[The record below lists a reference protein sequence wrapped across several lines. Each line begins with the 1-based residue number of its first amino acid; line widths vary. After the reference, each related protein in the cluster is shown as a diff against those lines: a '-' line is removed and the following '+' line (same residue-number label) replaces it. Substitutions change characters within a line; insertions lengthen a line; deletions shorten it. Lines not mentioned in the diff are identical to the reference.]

1 MKSRMVIGVSGMV
14 GEHILNALDVR
25 ESQVLTTYNKTPVS
39 SAEKLN
45 IADKAEVDEIIQR
58 ISPDIIYL
66 PAAITN
72 VDYCENHLEE
82 SYNVNVI
89 GVQNIVNASNSAGSR
104 LVYFSTDYI
113 FDGKNGP
120 YDESTAANPINEYGR
135 QKLEAEHYIAL
146 FAEDYLIIRTTVV
159 FGWERQGKNFVY
171 RLIKSLSNGVAVNVP
186 VDQIGTPTYVNNLAQ
201 IAVQLSET
209 SMQGVINV
217 AGSRLINRYEFAKK
231 AAAVFMLDENLI
243 KSVHTDELYQPARR
257 PLSAGLLTAKLEDAS
272 PIPIVDYEE
281 GLRLMAGERPST
293 LGAI

>member
-1 MKSRMVIGVSGMV
+1 MKSRIVIGVSGMV

-120 YDESTAANPINEYGR
+120 YDESTAANPISEYGR